1 VALAG
6 KPAELSCAL
15 ECFHDFISHRAGGVM
30 IKSPGGWRA
39 NDEDRSGPSP
49 ACFMAKKLD
58 VPQSGKVGTTVNM
71 ATRYG
76 QIQRQYVKPK
86 DPKTE
91 AQMTIRSNLA
101 RVSARWRVLTEEQ
114 RGAWMLAAEDVHS
127 RPRLGKS
134 ARLTGCQLF
143 IKINCARTAI
153 RLDQFDVP
161 PKVPEFGSNP
171 VGELTISNTRGA
183 IALKL
188 SVLSTPAEH
197 TIVYGAAPCS
207 AGKYFVRHFNILG
220 FLPEPVGGVSGIT
233 DIYVARYGVPK
244 AGTRVCIRTQQHING
259 WDDLPKQTSAIV
271 PKG

>member
-1 VALAG
+1 MM
-6 KPAELSCAL
+6 KC
-15 ECFHDFISHRAGGVM
+15 
-30 IKSPGGWRA
+30 PGGWRA

-171 VGELTISNTRGA
+171 VGELTISNTRGT
-183 IALKL
+183 ITLKL
-188 SVLSTPAEH
+188 SVPSTPAEH
-197 TIVYGAAPCS
+197 TIEYGAAPCS

-220 FLPEPVGGVSGIT
+220 FLPEPVGGVSEIT

-244 AGTRVCIRTQQHING
+244 AGTRVCIRTQQQING

>member
-1 VALAG
+1 
-6 KPAELSCAL
+6 
-15 ECFHDFISHRAGGVM
+15 
-30 IKSPGGWRA
+30 
-39 NDEDRSGPSP
+39 
-49 ACFMAKKLD
+49 MAKKLD
-58 VPQSGKVGTTVNM
+58 VPQSGKVGLTVNV

-76 QIQRQYVKPK
+76 QIQRQYVVPK
-86 DPKTE
+86 DPKTA
-91 AQMTIRSNLA
+91 AQMTVRSNLA
-101 RVSARWRVLTEEQ
+101 RVSARWRALSEKQ
-114 RGAWMLAAEDVHS
+114 RGAWMLDAQDAHS

-153 RLDQFDVP
+153 GLDQFDDP
-161 PKVPEFGSNP
+161 PKVPEFGGNP

-188 SVLSTPAEH
+188 AVPSAPAEH
-197 TIVYGAAPCS
+197 TVVYGAAPCS

-220 FLPEPVGGVSGIT
+220 FLPEPVGGVSDIT
-233 DIYVARYGVPK
+233 GLYVARYGVPK

-271 PKG
+271 PKA

>member
-1 VALAG
+1 MM
-6 KPAELSCAL
+6 KC
-15 ECFHDFISHRAGGVM
+15 
-30 IKSPGGWRA
+30 PGGWRA

-171 VGELTISNTRGA
+171 VGELTISNTRGT
-183 IALKL
+183 ITLKL
-188 SVLSTPAEH
+188 SVPSTPAEH

-220 FLPEPVGGVSGIT
+220 FLPEPVGGVSEIT

-244 AGTRVCIRTQQHING
+244 AGTRVCIRTQQQING